1 MRPISPDVFRAYDI
15 RGVVDRDF
23 DHEWVETLG
32 RACGTYFRENGQTH
46 AVVGHDCRHSSL
58 AYQQSL
64 VQGLMD
70 AGVDIT
76 ALPMV
81 PTPVLYY
88 AVRSLKRQAG
98 VMITASHN
106 PPEYNGFKVW
116 SGANTVHSEQIQRIY
131 QIMLSGRFA
140 QGRGVVSEVDII
152 PEYLSSLS
160 SQTRLSTPIKVVVDG
175 GNGAGGEIC
184 TQLLSRIGAEVIPLY
199 CRPDPDFPHHHPD
212 PTVLENI
219 RDLQT
224 TVLEHR
230 ADLGIGLD
238 GDGDRIGVI
247 DEKGDLMYG
256 DRLLAVFARKVL
268 QEHPGATILGEVKCS
283 HLLFQDIAG
292 HGGIPEMC
300 KTGHSL
306 IKARMQETKAL
317 LAGEMSGHMFF
328 ADRYF
333 GFDDAL
339 YAAQRLVEILDTS
352 SKPLSA
358 LLDDWPQTACTPEIR
373 LDCPDIIKFEIVERA
388 KSYFTPAEN
397 EYQVID
403 VDGVRLDFGDSWGLI
418 RASNTQPVLVLRFEA
433 ENEKRLQEIREFVET
448 PLQGWIKESAQAL
461 GLQR

>member
-15 RGVVDRDF
+15 RGIVDRDF
-23 DHEWVETLG
+23 DPEWVETLG
-32 RACGTYFRENGQTH
+32 RACGTYFRENGYPH
-46 AVVGHDCRHSSL
+46 AVVGHDCRHSSR

-88 AVRSLKRQAG
+88 AVRTLKRQAG

-116 SGANTVHSEQIQRIY
+116 SGANTVHSEHIQRIY
-131 QIMLSGRFA
+131 QIMHSGRFT

-152 PEYLSSLS
+152 PEYLTSLS
-160 SQTRLSTPIKVVVDG
+160 SQTRLSSPVKVVVDG
-175 GNGAGGEIC
+175 GNGAAGEIC
-184 TQLLSRIGAEVIPLY
+184 AQLLTRIGAEVISLY

-212 PTVLENI
+212 PTVMENI
-219 RDLQT
+219 RDLQA
-224 TVLEHR
+224 TVLEHG

-256 DRLLAVFARKVL
+256 DRLLAVFARSLL
-268 QEHPGATILGEVKCS
+268 QKHPGATILGEVKCS
-283 HLLFQDIAG
+283 HLLFQDIAA
-292 HGGIPEMC
+292 HGGVPEMC
-300 KTGHSL
+300 RTGHSL
-306 IKARMQETKAL
+306 IKARMQETNAL

-339 YAAQRLVEILDTS
+339 YAAQRLVEILDS
-352 SKPLSA
+352 ALKPLSA
-358 LLDDWPQTACTPEIR
+358 LLEDWPETACTPEIR
-373 LDCPDIIKFEIVERA
+373 LDCPDAIKFDIVERA
-388 KSYFTPAEN
+388 KTYFTPVED

-403 VDGVRLDFGDSWGLI
+403 VDGVRLDFGDGWGLI

-433 ENEKRLQEIREFVET
+433 ENQKRLQQIRDLIET
-448 PLQGWIKESAQAL
+448 PLHAWIKELTLS
-461 GLQR
+461 

>member
-1 MRPISPDVFRAYDI
+1 MRSISPDVFRAYDI
-15 RGVVDRDF
+15 RGIVDRDF
-23 DHEWVETLG
+23 DPEWVETLG

-46 AVVGHDCRHSSL
+46 AVVGHDCRHSSV

-88 AVRSLKRQAG
+88 AVRTLGRQAG

-131 QIMLSGRFA
+131 QIMHSKRFA

-175 GNGAGGEIC
+175 GNGAAGEIC

-219 RDLQT
+219 RDLQA
-224 TVLEHR
+224 TVLER
-230 ADLGIGLD
+230 GADLGIGLD

-247 DEKGDLMYG
+247 DEKGEVMYG
-256 DRLLAVFARKVL
+256 DRLLAVFARNVL

-283 HLLFQDIAG
+283 HLLFQDISR
-292 HGGIPEMC
+292 HGGVPEMC

-306 IKARMQETKAL
+306 IKSRMQETKAL

-352 SKPLSA
+352 SQPLSA
-358 LLDDWPQTACTPEIR
+358 LLDDWPKTACTPEIR
-373 LDCPDIIKFEIVERA
+373 LDCPDVIKFEIVNRA
-388 KSYFTPAEN
+388 KAYFTPAEN

-403 VDGVRLDFGDSWGLI
+403 VDGVRLDLGDGWGLI

-433 ENEKRLQEIREFVET
+433 ENDKRLQEIRDLVET
-448 PLQGWIKESAQAL
+448 PLHTWIKELTPSSF
-461 GLQR
+461 